1 MVAVLPTSTVADM
14 FHTTNMTV
22 TRWVKDEQLD
32 GKLVPRAGG
41 GYQYEITEESVY
53 KLLKKKRR
61 ESAEKIRT
69 ESRRFV
75 SIDKSIDDLKGVVK
89 NGSN

>member
-1 MVAVLPTSTVADM
+1 MLITSTVADM

-22 TRWVKDEQLD
+22 TRWCKSGDLD

-41 GYQYEITEESVY
+41 GYQYEITEESVF
-53 KLLKKKRR
+53 KLLKVKRR

-89 NGSN
+89 DGSN

>member
-1 MVAVLPTSTVADM
+1 MLVTSTVADM

-53 KLLKKKRR
+53 KLLQKNRR
-61 ESAEKIRT
+61 ESVEKIRE
-69 ESRRFV
+69 ESRRFA
-75 SIDKSIDDLKGVVK
+75 SIDRSIDDLKGVVK
-89 NGSN
+89 DDG